1 MTTANFFYGKQ
12 SIDST
17 DVNEVV
23 KSLKKNL
30 ITGGDYVRKFEDS
43 CRKKIHA
50 KYALA
55 CNSGTSAILLA
66 YLAIGVKKGDIIIMP
81 AVNFIAAAN
90 MAKSLGVKVYLAD
103 IDSST
108 GQITQETV
116 LTCIKNNNIKKIK
129 ALLIMYMGGY
139 PRSIIEFYKL
149 KKKLNCYLIEDAC
162 HAFGSSYYLNKKKYM
177 IGSCAHSDISTFS
190 FHPLKSITTGEG
202 GLISTNIKSVSDK
215 IKLFRSHG
223 IKKSKFYWDYSVES
237 LGYNFRLSDINC
249 ALGFS
254 QLKKLKSFLGKRKL
268 IYNIYKKEFKNNKYI
283 KIISVEN
290 NTSPSYHLVI
300 SLIDF
305 KKLGITK
312 NFFFQELQKKKI
324 YCQYHYIPIFFFKN
338 FILKNSKI
346 LQNSYE
352 YYNQAVSFPVY
363 YDLKIKDLYKII
375 IEIKKILL

>member
-12 SIDST
+12 SINSA
-17 DVNEVV
+17 DVNEVI

-30 ITGGDYVRKFEDS
+30 VTGGDYVKKFENF
-43 CRKKIHA
+43 CIKKIHS
-50 KYALA
+50 KYALS
-55 CNSGTSAILLA
+55 CNSGTSAIFLA
-66 YLAIGVKKGDIIIMP
+66 YLAIGIKKNDTIIMP
-81 AVNFIAAAN
+81 AINFVAAAN
-90 MAKSLGVKVYLAD
+90 MAKSLGAKVYFAD
-103 IDSST
+103 IDNMT

-116 LTCIKNNNIKKIK
+116 LICIKKNNIKKVK
-129 ALLIMYMGGY
+129 ALVVMYMGGY

-202 GLISTNIKSVSDK
+202 GLITTNIKSISDK

-223 IKKSKFYWDYSVES
+223 IKRSKFYWDYSVKCV
-237 LGYNFRLSDINC
+237 GYNFRLSDINC

-254 QLKKLKSFLGKRKL
+254 QLKKLKSFLKKRKL
-268 IYNIYKKEFKNNKYI
+268 IYNIYKKEFKDNKYI
-283 KIISVEN
+283 QIISAED
-290 NTSPSYHLVI
+290 NTSPSFHLV
-300 SLIDF
+300 LGLVDF

-312 NFFFQELQKKKI
+312 KFFFEELKKKKI
-324 YCQYHYIPIFFFKN
+324 HCQYHYIPIFLFKN
-338 FILKNSKI
+338 FILRNSKSFE
-346 LQNSYE
+346 NSYK
-352 YYNQAVSFPVY
+352 YYNQAVSLPVY

-375 IEIKKILL
+375 LEIKKILL

>member
-1 MTTANFFYGKQ
+1 
-12 SIDST
+12 
-17 DVNEVV
+17 
-23 KSLKKNL
+23 
-30 ITGGDYVRKFEDS
+30 
-43 CRKKIHA
+43 
-50 KYALA
+50 
-55 CNSGTSAILLA
+55 
-66 YLAIGVKKGDIIIMP
+66 
-81 AVNFIAAAN
+81 
-90 MAKSLGVKVYLAD
+90 
-103 IDSST
+103 
-108 GQITQETV
+108 
-116 LTCIKNNNIKKIK
+116 
-129 ALLIMYMGGY
+129 
-139 PRSIIEFYKL
+139 
-149 KKKLNCYLIEDAC
+149 
-162 HAFGSSYYLNKKKYM
+162 
-177 IGSCAHSDISTFS
+177 
-190 FHPLKSITTGEG
+190 
-202 GLISTNIKSVSDK
+202 
-215 IKLFRSHG
+215 
-223 IKKSKFYWDYSVES
+223 

-312 NFFFQELQKKKI
+312 KFFFQELQKKKI

-375 IEIKKILL
+375 TEIKKILL

>member
-17 DVNEVV
+17 DVYEVI

-30 ITGGDYVRKFEDS
+30 ITGGDYVRKFEDL
-43 CRKKIHA
+43 CRKKIQA

-81 AVNFIAAAN
+81 AVNFVAAAN
-90 MAKSLGVKVYLAD
+90 MAKLLGAKIYLAD
-103 IDSST
+103 IDSTT

-129 ALLIMYMGGY
+129 ALLVMYMGGY

-162 HAFGSSYYLNKKKYM
+162 HAFGSSYYLNNKKFM

-202 GLISTNIKSVSDK
+202 GLISTNIKSISDK

-254 QLKKLKSFLGKRKL
+254 QLKKLKSFLAKRKL
-268 IYNIYKKEFKNNKYI
+268 IYNIYKEEFKNNKYI
-283 KIISVEN
+283 QIISAEN
-290 NTSPSYHLVI
+290 NTSSSYHLVI
-300 SLIDF
+300 GLIDF
-305 KKLGITK
+305 KKLGVTK
-312 NFFFQELQKKKI
+312 NFFLKKLQKKKI

-338 FILKNSKI
+338 FILKNSKS

-375 IEIKKILL
+375 TEIKKILL